1 MGFHESQEQTQQ
13 SNKMKQ
19 KHKDK
24 KHKRSNKQ
32 PLLIVGSTSLDGGEG
47 GGVMTLSGGLGP
59 APPFFLFL
67 EAPECFFFK
76 TAGDF
81 LFVVS
86 LKAWCHFAIC
96 NDAQMVP
103 EFILEDITM
112 ALV

>member
-1 MGFHESQEQTQQ
+1 
-13 SNKMKQ
+13 MKQ

-67 EAPECFFFK
+67 ERQSASFSRQLETSCLLYHLRL
-76 TAGDF
+76 G
-81 LFVVS
+81 
-86 LKAWCHFAIC
+86 AILQY
-96 NDAQMVP
+96 AM
-103 EFILEDITM
+103 M
-112 ALV
+112 HK